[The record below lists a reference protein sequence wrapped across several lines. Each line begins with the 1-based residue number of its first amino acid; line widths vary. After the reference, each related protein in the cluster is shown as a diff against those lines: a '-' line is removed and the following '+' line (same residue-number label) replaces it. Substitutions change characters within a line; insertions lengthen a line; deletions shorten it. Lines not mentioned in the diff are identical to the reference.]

1 MENEIVKG
9 VRKLKQVM
17 NDLKRIDGEKRM
29 AVLRLEVDYEL
40 ATLYDAMID
49 NDEVKKAES
58 KKKLKKL
65 SQEMSKLEA

>member
-1 MENEIVKG
+1 M
-9 VRKLKQVM
+9 KQVM